1 MAAALRLGAVFVD
14 AYDAESDNQL
24 SAGQPVRPDGTFE
37 FTLNEG
43 RRYVIRARS
52 DIPGTRY
59 FRAAQSEV
67 IEPSDRTPEVILTFV
82 P

>member
-1 MAAALRLGAVFVD
+1 MGAVFVD

-24 SAGQPVRPDGTFE
+24 SEGQRVRPDGTFE
-37 FTLNEG
+37 FTLNER

-52 DIPGTRY
+52 DIPGTRF

-67 IEPSDRTPEVILTFV
+67 IEPSERMPEVILTIV